1 MKNEMLWLLMM
12 MANFFCIIFA
22 YKKFGKLG
30 LYIWVPISTILA
42 NIQVVML
49 VKLFGMDATLGN
61 ILYAGGFL
69 VTDILAENYGKKE
82 AKLAVSLGFFSLIAT
97 TIIMQ
102 IAINFNP
109 LVVDN
114 SLEIFNGVKNIFAL
128 MPRLA
133 IASLTAYLISQ
144 NYDIFAYEF
153 IKSKFSSR
161 KYIWLRNNLSTMT
174 SQLLDNAIFTIIAF
188 LGVFPLEVLIN
199 IFISTYVIKFIV
211 ALCDTPF
218 IYLACYIF
226 DKENAKTFSKKN
238 IFF

>member
-1 MKNEMLWLLMM
+1 MRNELLWFLMM
-12 MANFFCIIFA
+12 FINFMCIIYS

-42 NIQVVML
+42 NVQVVML
-49 VKLFGMDATLGN
+49 VKLFGMSATLGN

-82 AKLAVSLGFFSLIAT
+82 AQLAVKIGFFSLIAT
-97 TIIMQ
+97 TLIMQ
-102 IAINFNP
+102 VAIKFIP
-109 LVVDN
+109 LDIEN
-114 SLEIFNGVKNIFAL
+114 SLILFDGVKNIFAL
-128 MPRLA
+128 LPRFA
-133 IASLTAYLISQ
+133 VASLIAYLISQ

-153 IKSKFSSR
+153 IRSKLSAK
-161 KYIWLRNNLSTMT
+161 KYIWIRNNLSTMT

-188 LGVFPLEVLIN
+188 YGVYSFDTMFA
-199 IFISTYVIKFIV
+199 IFISTYFIKFIV

-226 DKENAKTFSKKN
+226 DKKLIENKIIEK
-238 IFF
+238 